1 VTVERISDGF
11 LSWRLLIAG
20 DLPMLAEWLREPQVA
35 RWWNHETTLEAVER
49 DFGASTRGEEPGE
62 DLLVLL
68 DGRPI
73 GLLQRSAIC
82 DYPQDLT
89 KFSAVIE
96 VPVGAVELDYLIAD
110 PALRGRGLGSRM
122 IAAAVEDTW
131 NSYSDAPAVLVAVVA
146 ANVASWRALE
156 KAGLKR
162 VAEGP
167 MSPDNPI
174 DDVLHYIYRVD
185 RPGAASSALGVTRT
199 NESPARTDLGA
210 TNFAVGKRM
219 YSLSTWSCPSSS
231 QAQIPGERRP
241 GQGSAQPTR
250 RAPQAALMLL
260 SPSRQ
265 ARAFQH
271 ARRCAGTGRGRDGV
285 AAGGP
290 RAILRY

>member
-1 VTVERISDGF
+1 MNGWPFSATRWLRRPGSFRACSGSPFVRAGLVSDHRVGRFPSGIYAVTVERISDGF
-11 LSWRLLIAG
+11 LSWRPLIAG

-174 DDVLHYIYRVD
+174 DDALHYIYRVD
-185 RPGAASSALGVTRT
+185 RPGAASSA
-199 NESPARTDLGA
+199 
-210 TNFAVGKRM
+210 F
-219 YSLSTWSCPSSS
+219 
-231 QAQIPGERRP
+231 RR
-241 GQGSAQPTR
+241 
-250 RAPQAALMLL
+250 
-260 SPSRQ
+260 
-265 ARAFQH
+265 
-271 ARRCAGTGRGRDGV
+271 
-285 AAGGP
+285 
-290 RAILRY
+290 

>member
-1 VTVERISDGF
+1 MTVERISGGL
-11 LSWRLLIAG
+11 LSWRPLIAG

-35 RWWNHETTLEAVER
+35 RWWNHEATLEAVER

-73 GLLQRSAIC
+73 GLLQRSAIG
-82 DYPQDLT
+82 DYPEDLT
-89 KFSAVIE
+89 KFSAVTE
-96 VPVGAVELDYLIAD
+96 VPAGAVELDYLIAD

-131 NSYSDAPAVLVAVVA
+131 SSYSDAPAVLAAVVA

-174 DDVLHYIYRVD
+174 DDALHYIYRVD
-185 RPGAASSALGVTRT
+185 RPGAASSALGADTYERIACADGT
-199 NESPARTDLGA
+199 SELLISA
-210 TNFAVGKRM
+210 TQRRRSNRGTSGKRLNT
-219 YSLSTWSCPSSS
+219 SAVWGASQLALPSRTGWSSS
-231 QAQIPGERRP
+231 DR
-241 GQGSAQPTR
+241 
-250 RAPQAALMLL
+250 LL
-260 SPSRQ
+260 VSR
-265 ARAFQH
+265 
-271 ARRCAGTGRGRDGV
+271 
-285 AAGGP
+285 
-290 RAILRY
+290 